1 MTGDSTAAIPLAAHP
16 DPVLAYEVRD
26 GDPVV
31 TATNPAF
38 DDAVA
43 VDAEGRPVGAVFDAF
58 DTVETTGCEP
68 PAVHVARIDSDAGIY
83 LDGGAGARSYFVRI
97 VDADGG
103 DGTAA
108 GGFLVFGDVTGLL
121 AMVDT
126 VGVGEVAS
134 VLSHDL
140 RNPLDVAKAHLRAA
154 EETGADEHFAAVA
167 DAHDRMNQIIR
178 DVLTLAR
185 GEAVVDPTDGV
196 AIQTAVEDA
205 WQSVETADA
214 ELRVADDLPTT
225 TADPDRLRRL
235 LENLF
240 RNAVEHGSTDNRT
253 APQSDDA
260 VEHGS
265 TSPDS
270 QARQDAVEHGSTDA
284 DGAGV
289 TVTVGALGDGDDGFY
304 VADDGPGIPPGERD
318 AVFDPG
324 YTVEGGGTGLGLSIV
339 QRVASAHDWSL
350 ALTDSDD
357 GGARFEIR
365 LQ

>member
-1 MTGDSTAAIPLAAHP
+1 MTGDPPASIPLAAHP
-16 DPVLAYEVRD
+16 DPVLAYEVVD

-43 VDAEGRPVGAVFDAF
+43 ADAEGQSVGAVFDAF

-68 PAVHVARIDSDAGIY
+68 PVEHVARGDGDAGIY
-83 LDGGAGARSYFVRI
+83 LDDGGGGAGERSYFVRI
-97 VDADGG
+97 VPTDGEDA
-103 DGTAA
+103 
-108 GGFLVFGDVTGLL
+108 FLVFGDVTGLL

-154 EETGADEHFAAVA
+154 EETGDDEHFSTVA
-167 DAHDRMNQIIR
+167 DAHDRMSQIIR

-185 GEAVVDPTDGV
+185 GEAVLDPADGV
-196 AIQTAVEDA
+196 AIRTAVEDA

-214 ELRVADDLPTT
+214 TLRVADDLPAA

-240 RNAVEHGSTDNRT
+240 RNSVEHGSTGGRT
-253 APQSDDA
+253 AGRSDDA

-265 TSPDS
+265 TD
-270 QARQDAVEHGSTDA
+270 D
-284 DGAGV
+284 DGDDDGGV
-289 TVTVGALGDGDDGFY
+289 TVTVGPLGDGAEGFY

-324 YTVEGGGTGLGLSIV
+324 YTVAGGGTGLGLAIV
-339 QRVASAHDWSL
+339 QRVAAAHDWSL
-350 ALTDSDD
+350 SLGESDA

-365 LQ
+365 LE

>member
-1 MTGDSTAAIPLAAHP
+1 MTGESTASIPLAAHP
-16 DPVLAYEVRD
+16 DPVIAYAVSD
-26 GDPVV
+26 GEPVV

-43 VDAEGRPVGAVFDAF
+43 ADAEGRRIGAVFDAF
-58 DTVETTGCEP
+58 ATVETTGCEAP
-68 PAVHVARIDSDAGIY
+68 TVHVARGDGDAGIY

-97 VDADGG
+97 VDADG
-103 DGTAA
+103 DGAD
-108 GGFLVFGDVTGLL
+108 GFLVFGDVTGLL

-154 EETGADEHFAAVA
+154 EETGDDEHFAAVA

-185 GEAVVDPTDGV
+185 GEAVVDPTAGV
-196 AIQTAVEDA
+196 AIRTAVEDA
-205 WQSVETADA
+205 WRSVETADA
-214 ELRVADDLPTT
+214 TLRVADDLPTA

-235 LENLF
+235 FENLF
-240 RNAVEHGSTDNRT
+240 RNAVEHGS
-253 APQSDDA
+253 P
-260 VEHGS
+260 
-265 TSPDS
+265 SPDS
-270 QARQDAVEHGSTDA
+270 QARQDAAEHGATDESA
-284 DGAGV
+284 ASSSV
-289 TVTVGALGDGDDGFY
+289 TVTVGALGDGDGFY

-324 YTVEGGGTGLGLSIV
+324 YTVAGGGTGLGLAIV

-350 ALTDSDD
+350 TLDASED
-357 GGARFEIR
+357 GGARFELR
-365 LQ
+365 FR

>member
-1 MTGDSTAAIPLAAHP
+1 MTGEYTAAIPLAAHP

-68 PAVHVARIDSDAGIY
+68 PAVHVARVDSDAGIY

-97 VDADGG
+97 ADADGG
-103 DGTAA
+103 DGTEPS
-108 GGFLVFGDVTGLL
+108 GFLVFGDVTGLL

-154 EETGADEHFAAVA
+154 EETGADEHFSAVA

-185 GEAVVDPTDGV
+185 GEAVLDPTDGV

-214 ELRVADDLPTT
+214 DLRLADDLPTT

-240 RNAVEHGSTDNRT
+240 RNAVEHG
-253 APQSDDA
+253 A
-260 VEHGS
+260 
-265 TSPDS
+265 TSPDPGGDPS
-270 QARQDAVEHGSTDA
+270 DDDGTAV
-284 DGAGV
+284 DGAAV
-289 TVTVGALGDGDDGFY
+289 TVTVGALGDGDAGFY

-324 YTVEGGGTGLGLSIV
+324 YTVEGGGTGLGLPIV

-350 ALTDSDD
+350 TLADSAT

>member
-1 MTGDSTAAIPLAAHP
+1 MTRDTTASIPLAAHP
-16 DPVLAYEVRD
+16 DPVLAYDVLD

-31 TATNPAF
+31 TGTNQAF
-38 DDAVA
+38 DDAVRD
-43 VDAEGRPVGAVFDAF
+43 DADGRPVATVLDAF
-58 DTVETTGCEP
+58 DTVEATGSEP
-68 PAVHVARIDSDAGIY
+68 PAAHVARVDSDAGIY
-83 LDGGAGARSYFVRI
+83 LDGGASTRSYFARI
-97 VDADGG
+97 VGADGASGADDG
-103 DGTAA
+103 DGDDTATS
-108 GGFLVFGDVTGLL
+108 GFLVFGDVTGLL

-126 VGVGEVAS
+126 GDAGDVAS

-154 EETGADEHFAAVA
+154 AETGDDEHFAAVA

-185 GEAVVDPTDGV
+185 DEAVIDPTDGV
-196 AIQTAVEDA
+196 AIQSAAEDA

-214 ELRVADDLPTT
+214 DLRVADDLPTT

-240 RNAVEHGSTDNRT
+240 RNAVEHGATDDEG
-253 APQSDDA
+253 DDA
-260 VEHGS
+260 
-265 TSPDS
+265 
-270 QARQDAVEHGSTDA
+270 
-284 DGAGV
+284 V
-289 TVTVGALGDGDDGFY
+289 TVTVGALGDDGFY

-324 YTVEGGGTGLGLSIV
+324 YTVAGGSTGLGLPIV
-339 QRVASAHDWSL
+339 QRVADAHGWSL
-350 ALTDSDD
+350 TLADSDSSS
-357 GGARFEIR
+357 GARFEIR